1 MAEKDR
7 IFLSA
12 EEAVSAIRFDFNQ
25 YAPQTPLFL
34 ELSPFILGPGWT
46 VIEDARRDGLWIAP
60 PKRRKRNMKK
70 ISSQDLAA
78 ILLHTLAENRPAL
91 ETLAAL
97 CEQIFQ
103 ARAYPG
109 SDPSGRGEG
118 IWMETG
124 MEGFQCRQCGRCC
137 TNLDYRFELT
147 GADYELWQELGRSD
161 ILEWVATFR
170 RGGRITAYAI
180 WVYPGTRQYV
190 PVCPWLEELA
200 GTGIMQ
206 CRIHSVK
213 PEVCRQYPAS
223 RKHANMTGCPAFT
236 YNG

>member
-1 MAEKDR
+1 MADKYR
-7 IFLSA
+7 IFLSP

-25 YAPQTPLFL
+25 YAPQTRLFL
-34 ELSPFILGPGWT
+34 NIYPLILGPGWT
-46 VIEDARRDGLWIAP
+46 VIEDARHDGLWIAH
-60 PKRRKRNMKK
+60 PKHRKRNMEK
-70 ISSQDLAA
+70 ISSKGLGT
-78 ILLHTLAENRPAL
+78 ILLNTLAENRPGL
-91 ETLAAL
+91 KPLAGL
-97 CEQIFQ
+97 CEKIFQ

-109 SDPSGRGEG
+109 NDPSGCGEG
-118 IWMETG
+118 IWLETG
-124 MEGFQCRQCGRCC
+124 MERFQCRQCGRCC

-147 GADYELWQELGRSD
+147 AADYELWQELGRTD

-180 WVYPGTRQYV
+180 WVYPGTRQYA
-190 PVCPWLEELA
+190 PVCPWLEEIA

-223 RKHANMTGCPAFT
+223 RKHAIMTGCPAFT
-236 YNG
+236 